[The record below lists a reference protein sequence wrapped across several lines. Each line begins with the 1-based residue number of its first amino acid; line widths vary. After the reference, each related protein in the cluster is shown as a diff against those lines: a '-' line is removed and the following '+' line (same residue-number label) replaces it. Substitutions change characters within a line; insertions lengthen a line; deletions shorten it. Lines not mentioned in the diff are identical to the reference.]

1 MPKRPGFPKL
11 SVQAAHHQSLISR
24 RNLILQNLEHGKHR
38 KILQTCRDNLSL
50 KRSTAADFIA
60 VESCF
65 FRRLPVFDLQYYIP
79 ELRSARGEDMSSH
92 QNSSIRSA
100 AQGLATTIRKWYL
113 SPHGHWHRI
122 HSGFYQGMFECIKN
136 SCVCTALLS
145 LSNYRKCN
153 APWRLKW
160 QNENQI
166 DLLWIVHA
174 SISSTINQLNL
185 SEALNLKKKSNQG
198 SVFILS

>member
-1 MPKRPGFPKL
+1 MGIFHPSLICSPFSVLVIPMHDAKTSRFSKL

-38 KILQTCRDNLSL
+38 KILQTCDNLSL

-113 SPHGHWHRI
+113 GPHGHWHRI
-122 HSGFYQGMFECIKN
+122 HSGFYQGMFECIKTLV
-136 SCVCTALLS
+136 SALLYS
-145 LSNYRKCN
+145 VYPTIESVT
-153 APWRLKW
+153 
-160 QNENQI
+160 
-166 DLLWIVHA
+166 LLED
-174 SISSTINQLNL
+174 SSDKMRT
-185 SEALNLKKKSNQG
+185 K
-198 SVFILS
+198 

>member
-1 MPKRPGFPKL
+1 MKLSIVVHCKKKQTCLGRTCRLQASPCCLKCICESISSILFMGIFHPSLICSPFSVLVIPMHDAKTSRFSKL

-38 KILQTCRDNLSL
+38 KILQTCDNLSL

-113 SPHGHWHRI
+113 SPHGH
-122 HSGFYQGMFECIKN
+122 
-136 SCVCTALLS
+136 
-145 LSNYRKCN
+145 
-153 APWRLKW
+153 
-160 QNENQI
+160 
-166 DLLWIVHA
+166 
-174 SISSTINQLNL
+174 
-185 SEALNLKKKSNQG
+185 
-198 SVFILS
+198 